1 MNIEKLLE
9 KKVDENKQGQ
19 ALQLCGSKKNGR
31 KIVKIP
37 EWDGVSKTLWK

>member
-19 ALQLCGSKKNGR
+19 VLQLSGSKKTA
-31 KIVKIP
+31 VKCILKAT
-37 EWDGVSKTLWK
+37 VVR

>member
-19 ALQLCGSKKNGR
+19 VLQLSGSKKNGR
-31 KIVKIP
+31 KMHV
-37 EWDGVSKTLWK
+37 GCYGCM